1 MANMLVSTTNQIFFS
16 YNNFFCL
23 ILYIRKHV
31 TVYFVITPEGLDDR
45 LRNEIRLVFDV
56 RYLLII
62 FYSSFRYST

>member
-1 MANMLVSTTNQIFFS
+1 M
-16 YNNFFCL
+16 
-23 ILYIRKHV
+23 
-31 TVYFVITPEGLDDR
+31 VYFVITPEGLDDR